1 MINYIIWNTSPTLFS
16 VGPFVL
22 RWYALLFI
30 LGFILCRLVLL
41 RIYKTEG
48 KPTTDVETISKYI
61 FIAVIIGARLGYVVF
76 YEPELIV
83 SKPLE
88 IFLPIEFK
96 PTFHFAG
103 IDKLS
108 SHGAVLGIL
117 FVLWIY
123 SRKGKPGQS
132 YLQVLDRVSILTALV
147 VIFVGLGNFFNAEIT
162 GKPTASK
169 LGVVFATPVNQG
181 IEKIPCCIMRNPGGE
196 NPIEYVTAKKTDGQA
211 PDTTGRSAMIL
222 YLFFKA
228 GATEQLV
235 NEFLMGDVK
244 TYLFDRSD
252 LVYEPGTEPLHYTIF
267 AEKDTYTARV
277 RTSGIA
283 RHPVQLYESFTC
295 IILFIFL
302 FRLWNKHKLNTP
314 SGRISGYFL
323 TVFGIMLFGFAYLKE
338 NQDPVTDQI
347 ALSVGQLMSILL
359 IVIGA
364 VVLVHSYKK
373 VAVKS

>member
-1 MINYIIWNTSPTLFS
+1 MINYIIWNTNPTLFS

-22 RWYALLFI
+22 RWYAVLFI

-41 RIYKTEG
+41 RIYKLEG
-48 KPTTDVETISKYI
+48 KPTADVETISKYI
-61 FIAVIIGARLGYVVF
+61 FIAVIIGARLGYVIF

-108 SHGAVLGIL
+108 SHGAFFGIL

-123 SRKGKPGQS
+123 SRKGKPGQNF
-132 YLQVLDRVSILTALV
+132 LQILDRVSIVFALAA
-147 VIFVGLGNFFNAEIT
+147 IFVGLGNFFNAEIT

-169 LGVVFATPVNQG
+169 LGVVFARPVTQG
-181 IEKIPCCIMRNPGGE
+181 MEKIPCCIMRNPGGK
-196 NPIEYVTAKKTDGQA
+196 NPLEFVTAKKTDGPA

-244 TYLFDRSD
+244 TYLFDRSE

-267 AEKDTYTARV
+267 TEKDTYTARV
-277 RTSGIA
+277 RTLGIA
-283 RHPVQLYESFTC
+283 RHPVQLYESICCTL
-295 IILFIFL
+295 LFAFL
-302 FRLWNKHKLNTP
+302 FRMWNKHKLSTP
-314 SGRISGYFL
+314 SGRITGYFL
-323 TVFGIMLFGFAYLKE
+323 TFFGSMLFGIAYLKE
-338 NQDPVTDQI
+338 NQVPVTEEI
-347 ALSVGQLMSILL
+347 PLSVGQLLSIFL

-364 VVLVHSYKK
+364 VVLVYSYKK
-373 VAVKS
+373 KSR